1 MSNFNTIQA
10 EVEALYVGYFM
21 RAGDPGGTQYW
32 ISKVGSGALNS
43 RTGSGIVLG
52 SARNVSGLSLS
63 RNRHPRRSGDRT
75 GCTYLHQRL

>member
-32 ISKVGSGALNS
+32 INQIRVRRVELSDKQRHRSRFSSK
-43 RTGSGIVLG
+43 R
-52 SARNVSGLSLS
+52 
-63 RNRHPRRSGDRT
+63 
-75 GCTYLHQRL
+75 